1 MQTNLSSSL
10 FNDTY
15 SSLALTKDE
24 KQIIYLLLL
33 TKDEKQNKSIFF
45 FIHLYIGFFGFDK

>member
-45 FIHLYIGFFGFDK
+45 FIHLYIVFFGFD

>member
-1 MQTNLSSSL
+1 MQTNLSSL

-24 KQIIYLLLL
+24 KQTIYLLLL
-33 TKDEKQNKSIFF
+33 TKDEKQTNLSSSLFTCT
-45 FIHLYIGFFGFDK
+45 